1 MKNHIIALVV
11 GILTTVA
18 ATFIISWINSGN
30 IKYEYSFNSYDR
42 LASIL
47 SINIEN
53 NSSQIEKDIHII
65 LPGFFLL
72 TKEDE
77 KNIKIKSSLSN
88 TSMKIIDEKIE
99 ITIPNLRQKEKGEIQ
114 LLFVGGTPFTD
125 YSLDNELLITSET
138 TIAKRENYLF
148 TDKNF
153 DNTVFLLI
161 MTVLATCIVLLLI
174 AFISDCLTSYESKK
188 NSLIENLNNLMKNN
202 KENKIVSFISTDDE
216 HKQS

>member
-1 MKNHIIALVV
+1 MKNHIIGLIV

-30 IKYEYSFNSYDR
+30 IKYEYSFNNYDR

-47 SINIEN
+47 SIKIEN

-65 LPGFFLL
+65 IPGFFLP
-72 TKEDE
+72 TKEE
-77 KNIKIKSSLSN
+77 QENIKMKSSFSN
-88 TSMKIIDEKIE
+88 TSMMIIDKKIE

-114 LLFVGGTPFTD
+114 LLFLGGAPFSD
-125 YSLDNELLITSET
+125 YSLDNELLVTSEN
-138 TIAKRENYLF
+138 TIATRKNYLF

-161 MTVLATCIVLLLI
+161 MTILATFIVLLLI
-174 AFISDCLTSYESKK
+174 AFISDYLTSYESKK
-188 NSLIENLNNLMKNN
+188 NSLVENLNNLMKNN
-202 KENKIVSFISTDDE
+202 KENKMVSFISIDDE

>member
-99 ITIPNLRQKEKGEIQ
+99 IT
-114 LLFVGGTPFTD
+114 
-125 YSLDNELLITSET
+125 YS
-138 TIAKRENYLF
+138 
-148 TDKNF
+148 
-153 DNTVFLLI
+153 
-161 MTVLATCIVLLLI
+161 
-174 AFISDCLTSYESKK
+174 
-188 NSLIENLNNLMKNN
+188 
-202 KENKIVSFISTDDE
+202 
-216 HKQS
+216 

>member
-1 MKNHIIALVV
+1 MKNHIIGLIV

-77 KNIKIKSSLSN
+77 ENIKIKSSLSN
-88 TSMKIIDEKIE
+88 TSMKIIDKKIE

-114 LLFVGGTPFTD
+114 LLFLGGTPFTD

-153 DNTVFLLI
+153 HNTVFLLI
-161 MTVLATCIVLLLI
+161 MTVLATFIVLLLI
-174 AFISDCLTSYESKK
+174 AFISDYLTPYESKK
-188 NSLIENLNNLMKNN
+188 NSLVENLNNLMKNN

>member
-1 MKNHIIALVV
+1 MKNHIIGLII
-11 GILTTVA
+11 GILTTVV
-18 ATFIISWINSGN
+18 ATIIISWINSGN

-65 LPGFFLL
+65 LPGLFLL
-72 TKEDE
+72 TKENEED
-77 KNIKIKSSLSN
+77 IKMRSSLSN
-88 TSMKIIDEKIE
+88 TTMKIIDRKIE
-99 ITIPNLRQKEKGEIQ
+99 IAIPSLRQKEKGEIQ
-114 LLFVGGTPFTD
+114 LLFLGGAPFSD

-153 DNTVFLLI
+153 HNTVFLLV
-161 MTVLATCIVLLLI
+161 MTVMATFISLLLI
-174 AFISDCLTSYESKK
+174 DFISDYLTSYESKK

-202 KENKIVSFISTDDE
+202 KENKIVSLISKDDGN
-216 HKQS
+216 K